1 MIYNKGLILILIFSF
16 LSIISYFLYRE
27 IGEILIKRNLKQ
39 IQMNDCLAFD
49 EEVIGKQKYFIREYF
64 VKKTRE
70 ENMNIFEHAV
80 HESKKN
86 INQIGDIY
94 NEDCKNNFIKI
105 LIK

>member
-1 MIYNKGLILILIFSF
+1 
-16 LSIISYFLYRE
+16 LYRE

>member
-1 MIYNKGLILILIFSF
+1 
-16 LSIISYFLYRE
+16 LSIISYFLYRN

-64 VKKTRE
+64 VKKSRE
-70 ENMNIFEHAV
+70 ENMNTFDHAV
-80 HESKKN
+80 HKPKK
-86 INQIGDIY
+86 ILNQIGDIY
-94 NEDCKNNFIKI
+94 NEECKNNFIKI